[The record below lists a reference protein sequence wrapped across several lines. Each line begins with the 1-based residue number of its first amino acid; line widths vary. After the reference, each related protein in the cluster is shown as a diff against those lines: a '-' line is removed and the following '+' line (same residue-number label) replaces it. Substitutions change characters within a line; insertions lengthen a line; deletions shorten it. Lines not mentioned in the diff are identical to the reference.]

1 MHLVF
6 VTLHNNGQKSAEYQI
21 LATVAI
27 CIQFF
32 QQIFKRNIVQRHSN
46 NSVSEQLSASNLLHF
61 SKEKSEQSVHIY
73 IYDV

>member
-1 MHLVF
+1 MVYCLVQQKIRETIMQSHFILSNHAEMHLIFF
-6 VTLHNNGQKSAEYQI
+6 VTLHKNGQKSAEYQM

-46 NSVSEQLSASNLLHF
+46 NSVS
-61 SKEKSEQSVHIY
+61 
-73 IYDV
+73 